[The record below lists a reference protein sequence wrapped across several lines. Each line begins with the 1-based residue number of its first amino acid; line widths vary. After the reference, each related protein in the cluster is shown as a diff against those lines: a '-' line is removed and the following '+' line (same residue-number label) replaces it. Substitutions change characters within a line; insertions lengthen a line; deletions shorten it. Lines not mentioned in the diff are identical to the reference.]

1 MARTDGL
8 TVRCAC
14 GYTFCSS
21 CVLAGLIRQLKGAL
35 NYMQN
40 LEMDNSNTLE
50 TYIDITIITRKDD
63 ITSVIHDHK
72 HSDGQLS
79 TLDPPK

>member
-1 MARTDGL
+1 
-8 TVRCAC
+8 
-14 GYTFCSS
+14 
-21 CVLAGLIRQLKGAL
+21 
-35 NYMQN
+35 MQN